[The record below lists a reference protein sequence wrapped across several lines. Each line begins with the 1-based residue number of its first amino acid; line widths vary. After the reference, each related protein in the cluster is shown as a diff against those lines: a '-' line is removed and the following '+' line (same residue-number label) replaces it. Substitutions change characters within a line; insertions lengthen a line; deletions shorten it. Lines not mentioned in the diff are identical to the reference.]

1 MVYLSCM
8 TNTTQSFDPAPFVCV
23 NCRHEHHYEDTTV
36 RDHDG
41 SILCEDV
48 AACEAR
54 GFVVD
59 EPEDPGIDAPPA
71 HLDGNPNE
79 GQPGDDFYGDDAAF
93 DEYRMDQGW
102 DDYDDGS
109 YEKEYD

>member
-8 TNTTQSFDPAPFVCV
+8 TTTTSSFDPSPLVCV
-23 NCRHEHHYEDTTV
+23 NCGHEHHYEDTNV

-48 AACEAR
+48 AACEPR

-59 EPEDPGIDAPPA
+59 APEDPGIDP
-71 HLDGNPNE
+71 DGDPDE
-79 GQPGDDFYGDDAAF
+79 GQPADDFYGDDAAF

-102 DDYDDGS
+102 DD
-109 YEKEYD
+109 